1 MWYVLARDAAPSV
14 PEGRYFWLAVILEDG
29 RGVGVGV
36 VSHVGDSVVSIRRI

>member
-1 MWYVLARDAAPSV
+1 MVRLGA
-14 PEGRYFWLAVILEDG
+14 GRCSQRTRGKVFDWWCLGEDG